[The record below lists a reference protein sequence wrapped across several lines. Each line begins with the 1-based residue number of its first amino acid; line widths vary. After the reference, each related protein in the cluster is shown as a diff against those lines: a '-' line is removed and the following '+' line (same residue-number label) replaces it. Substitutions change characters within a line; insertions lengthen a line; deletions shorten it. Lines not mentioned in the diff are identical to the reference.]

1 MFNYDQF
8 GILNKIE
15 LFYEK
20 LYKNQEV
27 LRKFQNKIHVNKFS
41 VSKLNNEESTILD
54 VLTTK
59 KEVYNFYKTWKT
71 IKSPGP

>member
-1 MFNYDQF
+1 MSKENGSIMFNYDQF

-20 LYKNQEV
+20 LHKNQEV

-54 VLTTK
+54 VLITK
-59 KEVYNFYKTWKT
+59 KEVYNFYKT
-71 IKSPGP
+71 